1 MTCQDLAEQRLREH
15 PTVPPGA
22 TLAEKDAGA
31 LWPRVFCAF
40 DGCCWSEQDGTEEAL
55 HHHLAEVHATDLQG
69 IAKHMLRGRADD
81 ALFSIYSAAIAE
93 KCRSQAPLAGASLD
107 RTALRSLANATAD
120 EQACAGKWSV
130 CRLWTNRVLCVPSV
144 VHTMVHKPT
153 QLRKKF
159 SFCILVRL
167 AQGRIFGLC
176 VLRRGVPL
184 CARDSRQRGY
194 PMAQATAPPAPR
206 RGSEFLRPEFLDR
219 A

>member
-40 DGCCWSEQDGTEEAL
+40 DGYCWSEQDGTEEAL

-120 EQACAGKWSV
+120 EQACAGGNGFCVGFGLTGFYARQVSFI
-130 CRLWTNRVLCVPSV
+130 LWFINPRNSERFLC
-144 VHTMVHKPT
+144 
-153 QLRKKF
+153 F
-159 SFCILVRL
+159 LVRV
-167 AQGRIFGLC
+167 AQGRIFGLR
-176 VLRRGVPL
+176 VLWRGVPL
-184 CARDSRQRGY
+184 CARD
-194 PMAQATAPPAPR
+194 
-206 RGSEFLRPEFLDR
+206 
-219 A
+219 

>member
-120 EQACAGKWSV
+120 EQACAGGNGFCV
-130 CRLWTNRVLCVPSV
+130 GFGLTGLVLCAPSV
-144 VHTMVHKPT
+144 ILHKPT
-153 QLRKKF
+153 QLRKIL
-159 SFCILVRL
+159 FCFLVRV

-176 VLRRGVPL
+176 VLWRGVPL
-184 CARDSRQRGY
+184 CARD
-194 PMAQATAPPAPR
+194 
-206 RGSEFLRPEFLDR
+206 
-219 A
+219 